1 METDKAGGV
10 SVMEPIG
17 HAINKTKHILFDPFN
32 LEKWFVIGFCAWLA
46 GLAGGGGGFNFQ
58 GNYSAGSSDHT
69 PNMHRIGQDVGAFV
83 SQSLPWLIP
92 LGVVVL
98 FVVLAIAVLV
108 IWLKSRGQFMF
119 LDCIVHN
126 RGAVSAPWT
135 AYKKEGNSLFGF
147 KFVLWLASFVL
158 TVAAV
163 IPLIIIV
170 IAFARTDFKV
180 LLAGPLVGASF
191 LVLGLFL
198 LCLVYGLIT
207 VLTDDFVVP
216 VMMLRRCGVK
226 AAWKEFF
233 GMLSANIG
241 RFILYLLVIL
251 AAGIALGILSSMIA
265 VAACCCFFCV
275 SWVLVIPIIGGY
287 LFTVLTLPLHVWR
300 RSYAVLFLAQFGEAY
315 NVFALANPLVPQA
328 ADVVDFETTD
338 IEPTPAPDEPDN
350 PPSE

>member
-1 METDKAGGV
+1 MMETDKAGGV

-46 GLAGGGGGFNFQ
+46 GLCGEGGGINFHT
-58 GNYSAGSSDHT
+58 GLSSDSSYPT
-69 PNMHRIGQDVGAFV
+69 QNIDRFAMEISNFP
-83 SQSLPWLIP
+83 LPWLIP
-92 LGVVVL
+92 LGVVVVL
-98 FVVLAIAVLV
+98 FALAIAVLAF
-108 IWLKSRGQFMF
+108 WLKSRGQFMF

-135 AYKKEGNSLFGF
+135 TYKKEGNALFGF
-147 KFVLWLASFVL
+147 KIILWLASFVL

-163 IPLIIIV
+163 IPLVIIFIT
-170 IAFARTDFKV
+170 FAQTDFKV
-180 LLAGPLVGASF
+180 LLVGPMVGASF
-191 LVLGLFL
+191 LLLGLFL
-198 LCLVYGLIT
+198 LCMVYGLIT

-233 GMLSANIG
+233 GILSANIG

-251 AAGIALGILSSMIA
+251 VAGIALGILSSMIA

-315 NVFALANPLVPQA
+315 NVFALAAPVVPPV
-328 ADVVDFETTD
+328 ADGADFETTD
-338 IEPTPAPDEPDN
+338 IESNEPK
-350 PPSE
+350 P